1 MCVMCVVCVVYTDFP
16 FVANS
21 DVADELR
28 IVPTLPTIPT
38 SKSGYLS
45 MRSIIRTFVS

>member
-1 MCVMCVVCVVYTDFP
+1 MCVMCVMCVVCVVYTDFP

-28 IVPTLPTIPT
+28 IVPTF
-38 SKSGYLS
+38 SVRKQAHFFDS
-45 MRSIIRTFVS
+45 